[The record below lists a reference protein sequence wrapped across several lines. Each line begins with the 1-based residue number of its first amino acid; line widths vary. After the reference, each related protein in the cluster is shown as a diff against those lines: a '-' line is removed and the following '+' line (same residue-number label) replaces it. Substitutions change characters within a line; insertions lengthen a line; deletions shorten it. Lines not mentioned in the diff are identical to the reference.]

1 MLYEQTKRLERA
13 RTEDYLKHKISNRPN
28 RQQLIEHH
36 ILEDTN
42 ISPRLIARQQQ
53 LKKAKLAD
61 NLNERLSHRPG
72 PLELIKGNILL
83 PSNLQI
89 GQAVK
94 QGTIDFKPTSL
105 GESIKHPQ
113 PSFLILKKEQHDSSN
128 SLISRVRP
136 AGTQSSAPHNQKS
149 CNNYH
154 FDHHCNSLVKSNVTL
169 ADNHTGLIEALG
181 GGRSAGRESAN
192 GVVSVT
198 KVAELDEDEETDDS
212 SHTSCS
218 SSFSCSL
225 NDESCSGGAPAADD
239 AAMEDASNEPNG
251 TCQSEAAGN
260 PNHRFST
267 ESSPCSLAGSPSNP
281 TGNRPFANGQ
291 LISPASNNG
300 LCRANKPPQLF
311 SNCAPANAGRS
322 LANGKSKKSKIK
334 PQSKNKIIKFHEY
347 KVGRL

>member
-13 RTEDYLKHKISNRPN
+13 RTEDYLKHKISTRPN

-42 ISPRLIARQQQ
+42 ISPRLIAQQQQ

-105 GESIKHPQ
+105 GSARPHPQ
-113 PSFLILKKEQHDSSN
+113 PSFLILKKDQDA
-128 SLISRVRP
+128 RP
-136 AGTQSSAPHNQKS
+136 GAQPATHGRKS

-154 FDHHCNSLVKSNVTL
+154 FDRHCNSLVKSNELNGAL

-181 GGRSAGRESAN
+181 GGRSTGNETAN
-192 GVVSVT
+192 GVVSV
-198 KVAELDEDEETDDS
+198 KIAELDEEDEETDDS
-212 SHTSCS
+212 SHASCS
-218 SSFSCSL
+218 SSFSCSPAE
-225 NDESCSGGAPAADD
+225 NDESCSGGVSRLA
-239 AAMEDASNEPNG
+239 EDATMAENSNEPDHLG
-251 TCQSEAAGN
+251 QMTTT
-260 PNHRFST
+260 NHSHRYST
-267 ESSPCSLAGSPSNP
+267 GDSPGGLIDSPANQTKP
-281 TGNRPFANGQ
+281 QLGGLPNGQ
-291 LISPASNNG
+291 SINDG
-300 LCRANKPPQLF
+300 LCKANKQLF
-311 SNCAPANAGRS
+311 SNCSPVNGLPAKS
-322 LANGKSKKSKIK
+322 LPNKLKKNKIK
-334 PQSKNKIIKFHEY
+334 LQGKNKIIKFHEY
-347 KVGRL
+347 KVGFEYQNYCFL